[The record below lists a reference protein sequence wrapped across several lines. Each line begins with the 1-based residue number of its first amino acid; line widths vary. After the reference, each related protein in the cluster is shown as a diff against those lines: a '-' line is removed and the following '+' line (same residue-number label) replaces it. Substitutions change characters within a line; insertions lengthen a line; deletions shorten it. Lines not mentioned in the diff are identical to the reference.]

1 MKKNKSRKIGII
13 FLSIV
18 VFLYIAYCIFFFI
31 IQRSILFPIEYAK
44 VPVGVAE
51 QIPDSSK
58 IWIKNQFGLTE
69 TWYLPPVNLDSNK
82 THPLIIIGHGNGDV
96 IDDWVNR
103 VLKLREIGIR
113 VLLVEYP
120 GYGRSKG
127 KPNQEDITKVFIKS
141 YDSIIT
147 KPEIDKNKIILLG
160 QSLGGGAICAL
171 AKKRPSAA
179 MILISTFTSVGV
191 FASQYY
197 LPKFLVKDTFD
208 NLSVV
213 SNYTKPILFIHG
225 KNDKI
230 IPFTESEKLNSA
242 AKNGRLIILGGGHS
256 MIKKWGPFWNN
267 QVIPFLKENK
277 IL

>member
-1 MKKNKSRKIGII
+1 MKNKSRKIGII

-18 VFLYIAYCIFFFI
+18 VFFYIAYCIFFFI
-31 IQRSILFPIEYAK
+31 FQRNFLYPIEYAK
-44 VPVGVAE
+44 VPEGVAE

-58 IWIKNQFGLTE
+58 IWLKNDFGNTE

-82 THPLIIIGHGNGDV
+82 SHPLIIIAHGNGDV

-103 VLKLREIGIR
+103 VSKLREIGIG

-171 AKKRPSAA
+171 AKERPSAA
-179 MILISTFTSVGV
+179 MILISTFTNVGF

-197 LPKFLVKDTFD
+197 LPKFLVKDTFN

-213 SNYTKPILFIHG
+213 SNYTKPILLVHG
-225 KNDKI
+225 KNDKV
-230 IPFTESEKLNSA
+230 IPFTESEKLNSV
-242 AKNGRLIILGGGHS
+242 AKNGRLIILDGGHD
-256 MIKKWGPFWNN
+256 MIKNWRLFWNN